1 MLKSSIRYAVKN
13 KLMNYVD
20 LEFYYPNNSVKGKLY
35 VFSKR
40 EQKKIIDYTVNRKKG
55 KDIGIALTLYTGL
68 RIGEICVLKW
78 GDINFKKNYLVVN
91 KTIQRIYMK
100 NDKNN
105 ERKSK
110 VIITTPKTRNAIR
123 MIPINYE
130 FAKFL
135 KELRKDDDCYI
146 LSSKTKYI
154 EPRTFRKYYYRVLRK
169 LEINNMN
176 FHSLRHTFASNCIRL
191 GCDYKTVSELLGHSS
206 VNITLNIYVHSQM
219 GQKKKCINTIYKDLL

>member
-1 MLKSSIRYAVKN
+1 MFLV
-13 KLMNYVD
+13 
-20 LEFYYPNNSVKGKLY
+20 
-35 VFSKR
+35 R
-40 EQKKIIDYTVNRKKG
+40 ESRKKIIDYTVNRKKG
-55 KDIGIALTLYTGL
+55 KDMGIALILYTGL
-68 RIGEICVLKW
+68 RIGEICALKW

-100 NDKNN
+100 NDKKN

-135 KELRKDDDCYI
+135 KELKKDDDCYI

-206 VNITLNIYVHSQM
+206 VNITLNIYVHSKM
-219 GQKKKCINTIYKDLL
+219 NTIYKDLL

>member
-1 MLKSSIRYAVKN
+1 MFKNKKIICYRNFVLEWLEKRKGFVKESTYANYGCIIYNHLITRIGNLYLWQIDNEILQELIIHKCQRSRIDGKGWLSNKSIRDIVSVLKSSIRYAVKN

-68 RIGEICVLKW
+68 RIGEICALKW

-100 NDKNN
+100 NDKKN

-130 FAKFL
+130 FAKFF
-135 KELRKDDDCYI
+135 ER
-146 LSSKTKYI
+146 I
-154 EPRTFRKYYYRVLRK
+154 EER
-169 LEINNMN
+169 
-176 FHSLRHTFASNCIRL
+176 
-191 GCDYKTVSELLGHSS
+191 
-206 VNITLNIYVHSQM
+206 
-219 GQKKKCINTIYKDLL
+219 

>member
-20 LEFYYPNNSVKGKLY
+20 LEFYYPNNSVKRKLY

-68 RIGEICVLKW
+68 RIGEICALKW

-100 NDKNN
+100 NDKKN

-110 VIITTPKTRNAIR
+110 VIITTPKIRNAIR

-130 FAKFL
+130 FAKFF
-135 KELRKDDDCYI
+135 ER
-146 LSSKTKYI
+146 I
-154 EPRTFRKYYYRVLRK
+154 EER
-169 LEINNMN
+169 
-176 FHSLRHTFASNCIRL
+176 
-191 GCDYKTVSELLGHSS
+191 
-206 VNITLNIYVHSQM
+206 
-219 GQKKKCINTIYKDLL
+219 